1 MINIL
6 IQKQVLEGDAEFEIY
21 YYVYEVRYVT
31 VTSIYEVIW

>member
-1 MINIL
+1 MINIF

-21 YYVYEVRYVT
+21 YYVYEVGYVT